1 MPSRRPEHKTMP
13 IDIHEDRELL
23 RARRGEPEADFT
35 KKDPWRVLRIQ
46 GEVVEGFEA
55 LHALGP
61 AVAVFGSARLG
72 PGAPDYQAAVE
83 VGRGLG
89 DAGLA
94 VITGG
99 GPGIMAAANHG
110 AHETRSPSVGCAIQL
125 PFEEAPNPHLDI
137 SLKFRYFF
145 VRKLML
151 VKYSVGYV
159 IFPGGFGTL
168 DELFEAATLS
178 QTGKIEHFP
187 VVLYGRSF
195 WGPLLS
201 WFQETLASR
210 GTIGAKDLE
219 LFTVVDEP
227 RLVVSTIVDH
237 CKKHGLI

>member
-1 MPSRRPEHKTMP
+1 MKPRRPDRKTMP

-23 RARRGEPEADFT
+23 RAWRKPEEDFT

-55 LHALGP
+55 LRTLGP

-72 PGAPDYQAAVE
+72 PDDPDYRAAVA

-89 DAGLA
+89 EAGLA

-99 GPGIMAAANHG
+99 GPGIMAAANQG
-110 AHETRSPSVGCAIQL
+110 AHGTQSPSVGCAIQL

-159 IFPGGFGTL
+159 IFPGGVGTL
-168 DELFEAATLS
+168 DELFEASTLS

-187 VVLYGRSF
+187 VVLYGSAF
-195 WGPLLS
+195 WEPMLR
-201 WFQETLASR
+201 WFRETLVAR
-210 GTIGAKDLE
+210 GTISPKDLE

-227 RLVVSTIVDH
+227 AMVVSTVVDH
-237 CKKHGLI
+237 CKKHNFI